1 MTNATGTRGTACAFM
16 VIGLLL
22 AGCGRQV
29 VEAQPAATASPA
41 AGARQAG
48 SGQAASGDTASS
60 AQNEASQPKPDAKAA
75 GSRIPIPPIGSTS
88 ARLSDVNP
96 EAVLAPTRLRVPAIG
111 IDAAVVPVGADA
123 TTGEMAVPPDA
134 ATVAWYRHGPTA
146 GERGSA
152 ALAAHVDYNGRQG
165 AFFRLREL
173 PLGAPV
179 TVTLEDGSAW
189 SGVVQDVRSYD
200 KRDLPVG
207 KMFARTGQPVLRLI
221 TCGGP
226 FDRAA
231 RHYRDNIVVSVA
243 ADA

>member
-1 MTNATGTRGTACAFM
+1 MTFATGRSGAALA
-16 VIGLLL
+16 VLVAGLVMG
-22 AGCGRQV
+22 AGCGRGTV
-29 VEAQPAATASPA
+29 DSPPTAADAATAD
-41 AGARQAG
+41 G
-48 SGQAASGDTASS
+48 SQTASGAATSS
-60 AQNEASQPKPDAKAA
+60 APTRAKRV
-75 GSRIPIPPIGSTS
+75 GSRIPIPPIGSAS
-88 ARLSDVNP
+88 ARLADVNP
-96 EAVLAPTRLRVPAIG
+96 EAVLAPTRLQVPAIG
-111 IDAAVVPVGADA
+111 IDAAVVPVGANA
-123 TTGEMAVPPDA
+123 RTGEMAVPKDA
-134 ATVAWYRHGPTA
+134 GTVAWYRHGPTA

-207 KMFARTGQPVLRLI
+207 EMFARTGQPVLRLI